1 MLMLMLSQYNLKYYS
16 LPTPEKCWGYYS
28 ILVYF
33 CNINLP
39 TRFFWSL
46 SQNQILIKIVQWHFL
61 CRIQNICQ
69 EIFLEPFTMVL
80 CPKSGA
86 KKMCNTLF
94 YLQGHTL
101 DRYLDS
107 ETYCSV
113 ISILHIEVT
122 YLQVIRYALLLF
134 LDFHLKYVCNV
145 CTNIHIIS
153 CRKVYVI
160 IIQQHRYIWYI
171 HNFFR

>member
-86 KKMCNTLF
+86 KKRCNTL
-94 YLQGHTL
+94 LTRSHTWYMSWL
-101 DRYLDS
+101 RSLLF
-107 ETYCSV
+107 CNK
-113 ISILHIEVT
+113 HIEVT
-122 YLQVIRYALLLF
+122 YLQVIRYALLIF
-134 LDFHLKYVCNV
+134 LDLHLKYECRYKLEICNV
-145 CTNIHIIS
+145 
-153 CRKVYVI
+153 
-160 IIQQHRYIWYI
+160 
-171 HNFFR
+171 

>member
-1 MLMLMLSQYNLKYYS
+1 MLMLMLSQYNLEYYS
-16 LPTPEKCWGYYS
+16 TPEICWGYYS

-113 ISILHIEVT
+113 ISILRSHIFKSSDTQIANVSRFT
-122 YLQVIRYALLLF
+122 S
-134 LDFHLKYVCNV
+134 HLKYVCRSVDN
-145 CTNIHIIS
+145 
-153 CRKVYVI
+153 
-160 IIQQHRYIWYI
+160 
-171 HNFFR
+171 